1 MLLEMHLQKGPGA
14 INAQHHD
21 PHIIEIIF
29 LILDEDPPAFMD
41 EDMDSS

>member
-1 MLLEMHLQKGPGA
+1 MHLQKGPGA

-21 PHIIEIIF
+21 PHIIVF
-29 LILDEDPPAFMD
+29 FILDEDPPAFMD